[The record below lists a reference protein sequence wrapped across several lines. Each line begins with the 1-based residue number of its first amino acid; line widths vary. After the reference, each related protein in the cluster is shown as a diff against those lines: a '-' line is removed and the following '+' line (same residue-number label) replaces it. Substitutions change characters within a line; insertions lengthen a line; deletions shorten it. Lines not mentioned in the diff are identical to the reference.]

1 MSVAAFLAEL
11 RSRDLQVWAEGDQLR
26 CNAPAGVLTPALQE
40 ELRRRKRD
48 ILEFLHFSKV
58 LTRQEQ
64 AIVPLQPRGQ
74 RAPVF
79 ALGGHNGDVFCYRPL
94 AQALGDD
101 QPLFGLQPP
110 GLDGKSEPLTR
121 VEALAAYF
129 AEQIRAFRPSGPY
142 VLAGYCA
149 GGTIAFE
156 LAQQLQRQGGRV
168 SFVALIASPY
178 SHWYRHLPQLRAR
191 VMHGV
196 EWASR
201 HVQALASMSGGAR
214 RRYIAE
220 KLRWRQERRAVRAAA
235 PPDPARAVF
244 ARVQEATLVAVRRY
258 TPRRFE
264 GRVGLFVPNAEW
276 LRTRNALLRWR
287 AFASDPEEYCG
298 PDGCKGELML
308 EEPYAP
314 VTAELIRRCRDR
326 LT

>member
-26 CNAPAGVLTPALQE
+26 CNAPAGVLTPALRE

-48 ILEFLHFSKV
+48 ILEFLHISEV

-79 ALGGHNGDVFCYRPL
+79 ALGGHNGDVFCYRAL

-101 QPLFGLQPP
+101 Q
-110 GLDGKSEPLTR
+110 
-121 VEALAAYF
+121 
-129 AEQIRAFRPSGPY
+129 
-142 VLAGYCA
+142 
-149 GGTIAFE
+149 
-156 LAQQLQRQGGRV
+156 LAQQLQRQGGRI

-178 SHWYRHLPQLRAR
+178 SHWYRHLPQLRER
-191 VMHGV
+191 FIHGV
-196 EWASR
+196 QWAGR

-214 RRYIAE
+214 RRYFAE
-220 KLRWRQERRAVRAAA
+220 KFRARQERRAVREAA

-244 ARVQEATLVAVRRY
+244 TRVQEATLVAVRRY

-287 AFASDPEEYCG
+287 AFASDAEEYCG
-298 PDGCKGELML
+298 PDGCKGEQML
-308 EEPYAP
+308 EEPYARA
-314 VTAELIRRCRDR
+314 TAELITRCRDR
-326 LT
+326 LG